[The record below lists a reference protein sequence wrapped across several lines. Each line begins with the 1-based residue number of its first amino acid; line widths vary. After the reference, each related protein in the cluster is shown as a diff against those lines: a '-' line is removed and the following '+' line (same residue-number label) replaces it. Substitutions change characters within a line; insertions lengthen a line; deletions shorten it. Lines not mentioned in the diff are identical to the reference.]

1 MRDENT
7 HKIIDHGEEGN
18 EGNEFGADTGP
29 GVEGRTLV
37 LAMMGYKIH
46 ILR

>member
-7 HKIIDHGEEGN
+7 HTIIGHGE